1 MDTTKKMNIAFISC
15 VKNKLKGEHKA
26 KDLYVSDFFKKSIN
40 YCLTKYDKVCILSAK
55 YGLLELDTI
64 IKDYDMTLNDF
75 SKSEK
80 IKWSEMVYEQMKTNI
95 NENDNLYFYV
105 GNNYREYLLP
115 LLTNKCSVPLEGMGI
130 GQQLQYFKNNTV
142 TKHDFF

>member
-40 YCLTKYDKVCILSAK
+40 YCLTTHDKVCILSAK

-80 IKWSEMVYEQMKTNI
+80 IKWSKMVYEQMKKNI
-95 NENDNLYFYV
+95 N
-105 GNNYREYLLP
+105 
-115 LLTNKCSVPLEGMGI
+115 
-130 GQQLQYFKNNTV
+130 
-142 TKHDFF
+142 

>member
-1 MDTTKKMNIAFISC
+1 MNIAFISC
-15 VKNKLKGEHKA
+15 VKNKLQGEHKA

-40 YCLTKYDKVCILSAK
+40 YCLTTHDKVCILSAK

-75 SKSEK
+75 SKDEK
-80 IKWSEMVYEQMKTNI
+80 VKWSKMVYEQMKKNI
-95 NENDNLYFYV
+95 KEDDVLYFYV

-115 LLTNKCSVPLEGMGI
+115 LLNNKYNVPLEGKGI

-142 TKHDFF
+142 IKHDFF